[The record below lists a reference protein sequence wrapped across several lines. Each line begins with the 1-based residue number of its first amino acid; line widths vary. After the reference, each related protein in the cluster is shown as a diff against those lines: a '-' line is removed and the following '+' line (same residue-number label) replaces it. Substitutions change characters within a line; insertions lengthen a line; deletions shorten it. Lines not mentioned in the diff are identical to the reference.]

1 MKNNKMT
8 KSEAGRLGAEKS
20 KEKNRELREQRIA
33 TYESNPTRCKG
44 CTKPLPYAKRHDT
57 FCSQSCSATHNNQ
70 GVRRHGKAPSL
81 CLNCDKKT
89 KKNKDKYCCNAC
101 QQDFQY
107 KRYIENWLYGR
118 VSGNRSDGTI
128 SAYIR
133 RWLKETRG
141 EKCEVCK
148 ETKWCGKTIP
158 LLVDHIDGNWER
170 TVPENLRRICG
181 NCDMQIPTYKN
192 KNKGNG
198 RFSRRERYAQGKSY

>member
-1 MKNNKMT
+1 MT

-44 CTKPLPYAKRHDT
+44 CTNPLPYAKRHDT
-57 FCSQSCSATHNNQ
+57 FCSQSCSATHNNK
-70 GVRRHGKAPSL
+70 GVRRHGKDPSL
-81 CLNCDKKT
+81 CLNCGKKT
-89 KKNKDKYCCNAC
+89 KKNTDRYCCNTC

-107 KRYIENWLYGR
+107 KEYIKNWLDGR

-128 SAYIR
+128 STYIR

-141 EKCEVCK
+141 ERCEVCK

-158 LLVDHIDGNWER
+158 LLVDHIDGNWKR

-181 NCDMQIPTYKN
+181 NCDMQLPTYKN